1 MNINFTLWST
11 NMSGGYKV
19 IFELANGLVDR
30 GHNVTITALGGDHSW
45 FPLKAQLN
53 YVKPPWPV
61 KILSPL
67 LKVLLKR
74 PARYYEILTLSQK
87 LKMGF
92 EPDLVKAL
100 AENTPDCDINVATW
114 FPTAF
119 AVYRS
124 GKGVPVYL
132 CQDFDHLARERGP
145 YFTRMFHE
153 SLYLPFN
160 IITISGW
167 LKDWIKENYGK
178 DSDVI
183 ADGIDHEIFYPRE
196 NILSNPDIIIPE
208 LYSKK
213 LEHEIKGPNIMGIFR
228 GLSYKGDQDLIDA
241 LNRVAQDYKN
251 INLIAVGKKE
261 VLDKLLK
268 KEELNFSFIA
278 FSGVSDDEMAQLYSS
293 ADIFAF
299 PSHIEGFGLPPLEAM
314 ACGTPVVTADC
325 LGVRD
330 YISSG
335 ENAIMVPA
343 KNPEALAKAIITVL
357 KDDELKEKFKVNG
370 LITAS
375 RYTWEQGVDDFEK
388 SLMKAFKKG
397 RN

>member
-19 IFELANGLVDR
+19 IFELANGLVER
-30 GHNVTITALGGDHSW
+30 GHHVTITALGGDHSW

-53 YVKPPWPV
+53 YVNPPWPI

-67 LKVLLKR
+67 LKIMLNR
-74 PARYYEILTLSQK
+74 PARYYEILTLTQK

-92 EPDLVKAL
+92 EPDLIKAL
-100 AENTPDCDINVATW
+100 AENTPECDINVATW
-114 FPTAF
+114 FPTTF

-124 GKGVPVYL
+124 GKGVPIYL

-145 YFTRMFHE
+145 YFTKMFHE
-153 SLYLPFN
+153 SLYLPFD

-167 LKDWIKENYGK
+167 LKDWIKENYDK

-196 NILSNPDIIIPE
+196 NIFQSSEITNQKDEKPKNQE
-208 LYSKK
+208 LAG
-213 LEHEIKGPNIMGIFR
+213 INGPKIMGIFR

-241 LNRVAQDYKN
+241 LNIVARDYGN

-261 VLDKLLK
+261 VLEKLLK
-268 KEELNFSFIA
+268 KEELNFSFKT
-278 FSGVSDDEMAQLYSS
+278 FSGVSDDKMAQLYSS

-314 ACGTPVVTADC
+314 ACETPVVTADC

-335 ENAIMVPA
+335 ENAIMVPP
-343 KNPEALAKAIITVL
+343 KNPEALAEAMITIL
-357 KDDELKEKFKVNG
+357 SDNTLQEKFKANG
-370 LITAS
+370 LITAA

-388 SLMKAFKKG
+388 SLMKAIK
-397 RN
+397 

>member
-183 ADGIDHEIFYPRE
+183 ADGIDHEIFYPPE

>member
-1 MNINFTLWST
+1 
-11 NMSGGYKV
+11 MSGGYKV

-30 GHNVTITALGGDHSW
+30 GHEVTITALGGDHSW

-53 YVKPPWPV
+53 YVKPPWPI
-61 KILSPL
+61 KLLSPL

-74 PARYYEILTLSQK
+74 PARYYETLTLTQK

-132 CQDFDHLARERGP
+132 CQDFDHLAQERGP
-145 YFTRMFHE
+145 YFTKMFHE

-167 LKDWIKENYGK
+167 LKKWIKENYGK

-196 NILSNPDIIIPE
+196 NIFSKTDISIKE
-208 LYSKK
+208 SDKKESDKSDKNKK
-213 LEHEIKGPNIMGIFR
+213 LGPETTRPNIMGIFR

-241 LNRVAQDYKN
+241 LNMVAWDYGD

-261 VLDKLLK
+261 VLENLLK
-268 KEELNFSFIA
+268 KEELNFSFNT
-278 FSGVSDDEMAQLYSS
+278 FSGVSDHKMAQLYSS
-293 ADIFAF
+293 SDIFAF

-314 ACGTPVVTADC
+314 ACETPVVTADC

-330 YISSG
+330 YIVSG
-335 ENAIMVPA
+335 ENAIMVPP
-343 KNPEALAKAIITVL
+343 KNPEALAKAIIKIL
-357 KDDELKEKFKVNG
+357 SDNELQEKFRANG
-370 LITAS
+370 LETAA
-375 RYTWEQGVDDFEK
+375 RYTWEQGVEDFEK
-388 SLMKAFKKG
+388 SLIKTLKLKKESQ
-397 RN
+397 

>member
-1 MNINFTLWST
+1 MHINFTLWST

-30 GHNVTITALGGDHSW
+30 GHEVTITALGGDHSW

-53 YVKPPWPV
+53 YVNPPWPI

-67 LKVLLKR
+67 LKILLKR
-74 PARYYEILTLSQK
+74 PARYYEILTLTQK

-100 AENTPDCDINVATW
+100 AENTPECDINVATW
-114 FPTAF
+114 FPTTF

-145 YFTRMFHE
+145 YFTKMFHE

-167 LKDWIKENYGK
+167 LKDWIKENYNK
-178 DSDVI
+178 DSEVI

-196 NILSNPDIIIPE
+196 NIFSSPDVSNQE
-208 LYSKK
+208 NKNKK
-213 LEHEIKGPNIMGIFR
+213 WDHEITRPNIMGIFR

-241 LNRVAQDYKN
+241 LNMVARDYGD

-261 VLDKLLK
+261 VLEKLLK
-268 KEELNFSFIA
+268 KEELNFSFKT
-278 FSGVSDDEMAQLYSS
+278 FSGVSDDKMAQLYSS
-293 ADIFAF
+293 SDIFAF

-314 ACGTPVVTADC
+314 ACETPVVTADC

-330 YISSG
+330 YIVSG
-335 ENAIMVPA
+335 ENAIMVPP
-343 KNPEALAKAIITVL
+343 KNPKALAEAIINVL
-357 KDDELKEKFKVNG
+357 SDRKLQEKFRANG
-370 LITAS
+370 LQTAA

-388 SLMKAFKKG
+388 SLIKALKLTK
-397 RN
+397 